1 MMEESSKKEL
11 VRLKILLN
19 CKSLGESQET
29 LVSGSLAVSASQAAY
44 IGMENNDL
52 IIITNFLGQKK
63 LHDILLSNSKNI
75 NYKVYANLPFSYD
88 QKKII
93 ILAPATCY

>member
-1 MMEESSKKEL
+1 M
-11 VRLKILLN
+11 
-19 CKSLGESQET
+19 Q
-29 LVSGSLAVSASQAAY
+29 
-44 IGMENNDL
+44 NNDL
-52 IIITNFLGQKK
+52 IIITTFLGQKK
-63 LHDILLSNSKNI
+63 LQDILLSNSKNI

>member
-1 MMEESSKKEL
+1 MD
-11 VRLKILLN
+11 VFPKIISRKYFSNIQMISWLTDYQSDVFIKYYDKN
-19 CKSLGESQET
+19 FYSNVMSL
-29 LVSGSLAVSASQAAY
+29 
-44 IGMENNDL
+44 MENNDL